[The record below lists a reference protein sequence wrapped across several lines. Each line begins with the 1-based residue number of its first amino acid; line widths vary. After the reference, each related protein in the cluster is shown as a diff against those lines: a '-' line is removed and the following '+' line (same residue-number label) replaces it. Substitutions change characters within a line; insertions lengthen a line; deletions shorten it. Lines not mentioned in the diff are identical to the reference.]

1 VLLFVASPAAPPAR
15 AVDFVFADAA
25 AVEGMARR
33 DAAMKFNKAERNLRD
48 APPAEADADAGAAAE
63 AEADKK

>member
-1 VLLFVASPAAPPAR
+1 MLLLSASSAPPPAR

-33 DAAMKFNKAERNLRD
+33 DEAMKFNKAERNLRD
-48 APPAEADADAGAAAE
+48 DAPAGDDSAAADADAVS
-63 AEADKK
+63 KK